1 MREKTEVISTFEAAG
16 WGLGS
21 SGGGC
26 EWLTKEYQDG
36 LGGGFM
42 AITDEHGVDAPL
54 AWDTPCI
61 MGIYDQD
68 GNDMGFVIRSTAQNL
83 YWLATVL
90 VKP

>member
-1 MREKTEVISTFEAAG
+1 
-16 WGLGS
+16 
-21 SGGGC
+21 
-26 EWLTKEYQDG
+26 
-36 LGGGFM
+36 M

-61 MGIYDQD
+61 IGIYDQD

-90 VKP
+90 MKP